1 MVKPL
6 IMIKPYAMKEWEN
19 GGIDLRLLN
28 LGTRCRWAS
37 RPGPRQRAR
46 VPRLIGCLVKPSR
59 SRRFEEGRIRL
70 SLPRIELRFIG
81 RPPRSIVTVSSELP
95 QLFSD
100 SVAIEKILEWLTD
113 HNFII
118 KCSIPWGQ
126 LIVV

>member
-1 MVKPL
+1 M
-6 IMIKPYAMKEWEN
+6 
-19 GGIDLRLLN
+19 
-28 LGTRCRWAS
+28 
-37 RPGPRQRAR
+37 
-46 VPRLIGCLVKPSR
+46 KPSR